1 VRAAVLKVAATE
13 IGFVMVFVPTVI
25 VGEIVIEAEA
35 DFDLIVED
43 CFFVVEAVLKTMQVD
58 FDIADVAEIEVDIDF
73 GTEIAIE
80 ANFVEFEVEIEL

>member
-1 VRAAVLKVAATE
+1 MLKVAATE

>member
-1 VRAAVLKVAATE
+1 MRAAVLKVAATE

-25 VGEIVIEAEA
+25 VGQAVIEA
-35 DFDLIVED
+35 DFELIVVD

-58 FDIADVAEIEVDIDF
+58 FDIADVAEVEADIDF
-73 GTEIAIE
+73 GTEIVIE

>member
-1 VRAAVLKVAATE
+1 MRAAVLKVAATE

>member
-1 VRAAVLKVAATE
+1 MRAAVLKVAATE

-58 FDIADVAEIEVDIDF
+58 FDIADVAEVEADIDF
-73 GTEIAIE
+73 GTEIVIE

>member
-1 VRAAVLKVAATE
+1 MLKVAATE
-13 IGFVMVFVPTVI
+13 IGFVMVFVPPVI

-80 ANFVEFEVEIEL
+80 ANFVEFEVEIES

>member
-1 VRAAVLKVAATE
+1 MRAAVLKVAAAE

-25 VGEIVIEAEA
+25 VGETVIEA
-35 DFDLIVED
+35 DFELIVED

-58 FDIADVAEIEVDIDF
+58 FDIADVAEIEADIDF

-80 ANFVEFEVEIEL
+80 ANFVEFEVEIES